1 MSRPTAPLRIPRSGV
16 LARVELAYLQVLAD
30 RFALKF
36 GDTPQVT
43 AERRAVL
50 RLALEPAQQ
59 QGRYTP
65 RHAAPPPHA
74 EAFADAA

>member
-1 MSRPTAPLRIPRSGV
+1 M
-16 LARVELAYLQVLAD
+16 LAD
-30 RFALKF
+30 RVALKY

-50 RLALEPAQQ
+50 RFALENPQT

-65 RHAAPPPHA
+65 RHAAPPHA
-74 EAFADAA
+74 EALTDLTAAA